1 MDSATAPLAMPAGAG
16 QRPGRGAAA
25 RRALT
30 SRAAGWVVAAVLAGV
45 IIGLSVSLARWSPT
59 VAVAPA
65 GAVRQFTIGP
75 AGLPPGAAVVGPA
88 GGAQHAVVVGPAG
101 LPGGVVVF
109 GPAGKAVVAGPPGK
123 AVVVGPAGLPARA
136 IVVCRPA
143 GWLTQLV
150 PPGVPVR
157 VFLPGSPPRVRWWF
171 VHGQQVR
178 VQIPARAQVQIPASW
193 AFPQI
198 LPPAGPAVQ
207 AQLGAGANVPAQVM
221 VPPGQLRA
229 SLHVLAPA
237 QERISRSVGP
247 GAKCQSSP

>member
-1 MDSATAPLAMPAGAG
+1 MDSDTAPLTMPGGAG

-45 IIGLSVSLARWSPT
+45 VIGLSVSLARSSPT

-88 GGAQHAVVVGPAG
+88 GGPQHAVAVGPAG

-109 GPAGKAVVAGPPGK
+109 GPAGKAVAFGP
-123 AVVVGPAGLPARA
+123 VGLPARA
-136 IVVCRPA
+136 IVVCPPA
-143 GWLTQLV
+143 GRLTQLA

-157 VFLPGSPPRVRWWF
+157 VFLPGSPPQVRWWF
-171 VHGQQVR
+171 VHGEPVR
-178 VQIPARAQVQIPASW
+178 VQVPAWAQVQVPARAQIPASW

-198 LPPAGPAVQ
+198 LLPPGAAVQ
-207 AQLGAGANVPAQVM
+207 AKLGAGANVPAQVM

-229 SLHVLAPA
+229 SLHVLAPV
-237 QERISRSVGP
+237 QERISLSVGP